1 VPKGSFV
8 VSEGETGEVRRGE
21 NHGKSMGKTL
31 EKWEKPWKLH
41 GKSHGNPWEK
51 PWNIMMK
58 NYIWLVTGTMEWIMT
73 FQKQLGIV
81 TPTDE
86 LHHFSEG
93 FNGET
98 MFEYV

>member
-1 VPKGSFV
+1 MV
-8 VSEGETGEVRRGE
+8 
-21 NHGKSMGKTL
+21 NLWLIMGI
-31 EKWEKPWKLH
+31 
-41 GKSHGNPWEK
+41 S
-51 PWNIMMK
+51 WNIYIY
-58 NYIWLVTGTMEWIMT
+58 NYIYIYWWVVTGTMEWIMT
-73 FQKQLGIV
+73 FQKQLGIA

>member
-1 VPKGSFV
+1 MGKPGKSH
-8 VSEGETGEVRRGE
+8 RKM
-21 NHGKSMGKTL
+21 GKSM
-31 EKWEKPWKLH
+31 EIR

-58 NYIWLVTGTMEWIMT
+58 NYIWLVVTGTMEWIMT
-73 FQKQLGIV
+73 FQKQLGIA